1 MEGGN
6 MFISRW
12 IRSFGS
18 CKKSAGLMISA
29 LALSLALVP
38 DFPAE
43 ARVGL
48 HQNYELQKV
57 VIFSRHN
64 LRSPMAPDSEKG
76 RI

>member
-1 MEGGN
+1 
-6 MFISRW
+6 
-12 IRSFGS
+12 
-18 CKKSAGLMISA
+18 MISA
-29 LALSLALVP
+29 LVLSLALVP
-38 DFPAE
+38 DFSAE

-64 LRSPMAPDSEKG
+64 LRSPMATDSGKG